1 MELGIEALKARKQN
15 RQRDDSDSEGS
26 EERRDAA
33 ELQRLEIALYSKFAR
48 GGESEGSADEFQIG
62 EILKEKN
69 ENNRQMRKMKE
80 ALDARMDE
88 AERYF
93 KQKYIK
99 LQHDFEGKLYQK
111 GKEMDNTFEQ
121 KITVIEDTI
130 EDNVVGKMI
139 KAE

>member
-1 MELGIEALKARKQN
+1 
-15 RQRDDSDSEGS
+15 
-26 EERRDAA
+26 
-33 ELQRLEIALYSKFAR
+33 
-48 GGESEGSADEFQIG
+48 
-62 EILKEKN
+62 
-69 ENNRQMRKMKE
+69 MRKMKE